1 MKRGFPLILTAM
13 FLIACA
19 AFTGCADSSAPQ
31 ESGGINE
38 TPSLGIPHTEA
49 LAFYSFDEFVHS
61 IAEADAENDI
71 YNLAG
76 LEYYYIPSD
85 SISNIALDAI
95 TVQERYV
102 CIYYHLNTP
111 NSTEAS
117 SAPEEETA
125 GIANTVKLEWFRDA
139 QGEELLENTIA
150 QLSLEEISPG
160 IYGCDISYPTQ
171 PDIVLA
177 KSLFWVRDGY
187 MFNLDLPLDIYED
200 TASGPQSAAEFTD
213 IVKIQIG
220 DSA

>member
-19 AFTGCADSSAPQ
+19 AFTGCANNNTVQ
-31 ESGGINE
+31 ESGGINGN
-38 TPSLGIPHTEA
+38 SGLVIPDTEA
-49 LAFYSFDEFVHS
+49 LVFYSFDDFAHS

-71 YNLAG
+71 CNLVG
-76 LEYYYIPSD
+76 LDYYYIPPE

-102 CIYYHLNTP
+102 CIYYQLNNL
-111 NSTEAS
+111 NSMEAS
-117 SAPEEETA
+117 SAHEEEMA
-125 GIANTVKLEWFRDA
+125 GIANTVKLEWVRDA
-139 QGEELLENTIA
+139 RGEELLENTIA

-200 TASGPQSAAEFTD
+200 TASGPQPAAEFTD